1 VYEGRWCGK
10 VCAVKVLFTVEIVP
24 EEIDRTCLEAS
35 LLHRLQSS
43 SVHVVRLF
51 GVAVLPP
58 SLCVVLELCSEGSL
72 ADVLYGKSDG
82 RRQTS
87 FDSNLSAIS
96 KKGSLQ
102 QTYLHELPWASRL
115 ELALGA
121 SRGVDAFARTF
132 PGLSHND
139 VKSTNFLVD
148 CPGPDA
154 GGGLRYVVKIAD
166 VEFAS
171 HGVTPEHTRRGE
183 SPHWTAPE
191 VLSGAAPV
199 SPSSDVF
206 ALGSVLFEIMARQ
219 VPFGDL
225 NDQDA
230 KQRIVS
236 GQRPQFPET
245 SWMVPTVDTGARDG
259 SGSSGNAGAA
269 DDRSTVIRDGGPD
282 GVGGGHVEGS
292 VKGRTSGAANDRN
305 SVPSPPS
312 YVLAHELDDFVASRA
327 RIRSLVHR
335 IWAQDP
341 FDRPTA
347 ADVAEE
353 VAEVTAAYGPLSR
366 LSSVDFASALAFR
379 SSSASAAAVV

>member
-1 VYEGRWCGK
+1 MSLAFDAFGGGSGAKAQFALLDFTRLKILPRRLLGTGSSARVYEGRWCGK

-219 VPFGDL
+219 VPFGDF

-230 KQRIVS
+230 AAQIQAGKRPLAPECAAGMPLAVAPAVS
-236 GQRPQFPET
+236 EFSAMRFMP
-245 SWMVPTVDTGARDG
+245 S
-259 SGSSGNAGAA
+259 SSGPSSSCDFA
-269 DDRSTVIRDGGPD
+269 
-282 GVGGGHVEGS
+282 VE
-292 VKGRTSGAANDRN
+292 
-305 SVPSPPS
+305 
-312 YVLAHELDDFVASRA
+312 LASRA
-327 RIRSLVHR
+327 QFRALIKSA
-335 IWAQDP
+335 WAQDP
-341 FDRPTA
+341 SARPTA
-347 ADVAEE
+347 GEAAEE
-353 VAEVTAAYGPLSR
+353 LEAMLREVSKPEA
-366 LSSVDFASALAFR
+366 R
-379 SSSASAAAVV
+379 S